1 MGRVKEEWMERME
14 NEAMY
19 EWIEENY
26 GDDAGEEG
34 SDEWNEAV
42 QAFEDYCENQAR
54 LEQEAWE
61 QDEYD
66 YYLCLTLNDVDKIFN
81 QEILNL
87 KKLLKNSHAAT
98 NNPTFYKMIYAYAVT
113 ILEVYLEDM
122 VKALIISNEGFLKNT
137 IKNVKP
143 FSDTRFKLGE
153 ISLEQDGIKKFV
165 LRKLSENLFH
175 DIPKAIKI
183 ISGMVERKL
192 NVNIEYICVITAT
205 RHDIVHR
212 NGKNKEGDTL
222 AIDGAAAELSIK
234 TVESFAK
241 ELRNAL

>member
-1 MGRVKEEWMERME
+1 MERME

-19 EWIEENY
+19 EWIEDNY

-34 SDEWNEAV
+34 SDEWNDAV
-42 QAFEDYCENQAR
+42 QAFDDYCENQAK

-66 YYLCLTLNDVDKIFN
+66 YYLYLTLNDVDKIFD
-81 QEILNL
+81 QEISNL
-87 KKLLKNSHAAT
+87 KKLLKNSRAAT
-98 NNPTFYKMIYAYAVT
+98 NTPTFCKMIYAHAVT

-143 FSDTRFKLGE
+143 FSDTKFKLGE

-165 LRKLSENLFH
+165 LRKLSENIFH
-175 DIPKAIKI
+175 DIPEAIKI
-183 ISGMVERKL
+183 IGGMVESKL
-192 NVNIEYICVITAT
+192 NVNIENVCAITAT

-212 NGKNKEGDTL
+212 NGNNKEGDTL
-222 AIDGAAAELSIK
+222 VIDKEAAELSIK
-234 TVESFAK
+234 TVECFAK
-241 ELRNAL
+241 ELRNALKNTKT

>member
-1 MGRVKEEWMERME
+1 MGRVKEEWMEYMD
-14 NEAMY
+14 NQAMY

-34 SDEWNEAV
+34 SDAWNEAV

-66 YYLCLTLNDVDKIFN
+66 YYLYLTLNDVDKIFY
-81 QEILNL
+81 QEISNL
-87 KKLLKNSHAAT
+87 KQLLENSQAGL
-98 NNPTFYKMIYAYAVT
+98 NNPTLCKMVYAHAVT

-143 FSDTRFKLGE
+143 FSDSRFKLGD
-153 ISLEQDGIKKFV
+153 ISLEHDGIKKFV
-165 LRKLSENLFH
+165 LRKLSDNLFH
-175 DIPKAIKI
+175 DIPKAINI
-183 ISGMVERKL
+183 ISGIIESKL
-192 NVNIEYICVITAT
+192 SINIESICAITAT

-212 NGKNKEGDTL
+212 NGKNKEGVAL
-222 AIDGAAAELSIK
+222 VIDKSEAGRSIM

>member
-1 MGRVKEEWMERME
+1 MGRVKAEWMERME

-19 EWIEENY
+19 EWIEDNY
-26 GDDAGEEG
+26 GDDAGEED
-34 SDEWNEAV
+34 SEEWNEAV

-54 LEQEAWE
+54 LAQEVWEQE
-61 QDEYD
+61 EYD
-66 YYLCLTLNDVDKIFN
+66 YYLYLTLNDVDKIFE
-81 QEILNL
+81 QEISNL
-87 KKLLKNSHAAT
+87 KKLLKNSRVDS
-98 NNPTFYKMIYAYAVT
+98 NNPTFCKMIYAHAVT

-122 VKALIISNEGFLKNT
+122 VKALIISNEDFLKNT

-143 FSDTRFKLGE
+143 FSDTKFKLGE

-165 LRKLSENLFH
+165 LRKLSENIFH

-183 ISGMVERKL
+183 FSGIIESKL
-192 NVNIEYICVITAT
+192 SVNIENVCAITSK

-222 AIDGAAAELSIK
+222 EIDEASADLSIK

-241 ELRNAL
+241 ELRSAL

>member
-34 SDEWNEAV
+34 SEEWYEAV
-42 QAFEDYCENQAR
+42 QAFGDYCEEQAR
-54 LEQEAWE
+54 LAQEAWE

-66 YYLCLTLNDVDKIFN
+66 YYLYLTLNDVDSIFDKEISNLN
-81 QEILNL
+81 Q
-87 KKLLKNSHAAT
+87 LLKSSGAKPNS
-98 NNPTFYKMIYAYAVT
+98 PTLCKMIYAHAVT

-122 VKALIISNEGFLKNT
+122 VKALIISNEEFLKNS

-143 FSDTRFKLGE
+143 FCDSKFNLGE
-153 ISLEQDGIKKFV
+153 ISIEQDGMKKFV

-175 DIPKAIKI
+175 DIPKVINI
-183 ISGMVERKL
+183 ISGIVEKKL
-192 NVNIEYICVITAT
+192 SIDINNVCTITAK

-212 NGKNKEGDTL
+212 NGKNKEGESL
-222 AIDGAAAELSIK
+222 VIDVAAAEHSIE
-234 TVESFAK
+234 TVELFAK
-241 ELRNAL
+241 NLRNAL

>member
-1 MGRVKEEWMERME
+1 MGRAKEEWMERME

-19 EWIEENY
+19 EWIEDNY

-34 SDEWNEAV
+34 SDEWNDAV
-42 QAFEDYCENQAR
+42 QAFEDFCENQAR
-54 LEQEAWE
+54 LEHEAWE

-66 YYLCLTLNDVDKIFN
+66 YYLYLTLNDVDKIFD
-81 QEILNL
+81 QEVSNL
-87 KKLLKNSHAAT
+87 KQLLKNSHADL
-98 NNPTFYKMIYAYAVT
+98 NSPTFCKMIYAHAVT

-122 VKALIISNEGFLKNT
+122 VKALIVSNETFLKNT

-143 FSDTRFKLGE
+143 FSDSRFKLGD

-183 ISGMVERKL
+183 ISGIIESKL
-192 NVNIEYICVITAT
+192 SVNIENICAITAT

-212 NGKNKEGDTL
+212 NGKNKEGVAL
-222 AIDGAAAELSIK
+222 VIDEAAADLSIK